1 MHQPYLSAAQFVAQ
15 REIERSRIE
24 SDSRQSEVS
33 RLFWNELYRP
43 IDRRF
48 NTGRKLTGQD
58 FEDMVARIRCVVDRI
73 NPIHMEVA
81 EQPATR
87 VSPKGEKAEFLLIF
101 AENASDG
108 RFAQTM
114 FSNRI
119 LLTRRMIEVQMD
131 FVGLGVTEHALER
144 CFERET
150 IAWDSRFADVKSA
163 MWEAVGLTVAWRH
176 ALSIGLTQNAA
187 VAVPFGDGQILG
199 ALCETTVPGY
209 RTGQIFRSGRD
220 SNMRRDV
227 PANSL
232 LAPLI
237 GDTPVPLSY
246 EMRTVI
252 SGREMTQAQVR
263 YNELMRGI
271 CDEHA
276 ADLFQLGRAIAWQGG
291 SLAVVQS
298 AADCREILDQIAAKI
313 APLANNRVL
322 QPRFTELDLV
332 TGPDNIQAPALS

>member
-48 NTGRKLTGQD
+48 HTGRKLTGED
-58 FEDMVARIRCVVDRI
+58 FAEMFARIRCVVDRI
-73 NPIHMEVA
+73 NPIHLEIV

-87 VSPKGEKAEFLLIF
+87 VSPKGEKVEFLLVF
-101 AENASDG
+101 AESADND
-108 RFAQTM
+108 RFAQAM
-114 FSNRI
+114 FANRI
-119 LLTRRMIEVQMD
+119 VLTRRMIEVQMD
-131 FVGLGVTEHALER
+131 FIGMGVTEHALER

-150 IAWDSRFADVKSA
+150 IAWDSRFADVKAA
-163 MWEAVGLTVAWRH
+163 MWEAAGLTAVWRH
-176 ALSIGLTQNAA
+176 ALSTGLTQNAA

-199 ALCETTVPGY
+199 ALCETTIPGY
-209 RTGQIFRSGRD
+209 RSGTLYRSGRD

-227 PANSL
+227 PASSL

-237 GDTPVPLSY
+237 GDVSVPLVY

-252 SGREMTQAQVR
+252 SGREMTQAQSR
-263 YNELMRGI
+263 YNELMRAI

-276 ADLFQLGRAIAWQGG
+276 PDLFQLGRSIAWQGG
-291 SLAVVQS
+291 SLASVLS
-298 AADCREILDQIAAKI
+298 PDGCRDKLDLIARKI

-332 TGPDNIQAPALS
+332 REIEANHTPALA